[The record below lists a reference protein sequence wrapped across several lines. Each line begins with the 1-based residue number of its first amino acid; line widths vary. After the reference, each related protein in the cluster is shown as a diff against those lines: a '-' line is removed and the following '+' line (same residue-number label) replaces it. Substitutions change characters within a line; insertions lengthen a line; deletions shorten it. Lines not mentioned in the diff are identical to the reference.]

1 MGTIFNLDNK
11 FFQGVSKL
19 IDIICLSMIWL
30 FLCAFI
36 IPAGA
41 ATTALYYT
49 INKVIR
55 HGRGYMWS
63 EFWKAFRS
71 NFKQSTIVWLIL
83 MALIVFLGM
92 DCYILW
98 QYAEIGK
105 TWGSAYMVFIV
116 MMGFAIMWAIYLF
129 PYMARFA
136 NTTKIVIKNTACI
149 ALLNLST
156 TIFLFILLVAVVLM
170 TYFFTF
176 LIVLAPGLYMWMAN
190 YSLEKVFRK
199 YMSEE
204 DIAEEDERNRDYC
217 N

>member
-1 MGTIFNLDNK
+1 
-11 FFQGVSKL
+11 
-19 IDIICLSMIWL
+19 
-30 FLCAFI
+30 
-36 IPAGA
+36 
-41 ATTALYYT
+41 
-49 INKVIR
+49 
-55 HGRGYMWS
+55 
-63 EFWKAFRS
+63 
-71 NFKQSTIVWLIL
+71 
-83 MALIVFLGM
+83 
-92 DCYILW
+92 
-98 QYAEIGK
+98 
-105 TWGSAYMVFIV
+105 
-116 MMGFAIMWAIYLF
+116 MWAIYLF

>member
-30 FLCAFI
+30 FLSAFI

-83 MALIVFLGM
+83 MALFVLLGM

-116 MMGFAIMWAIYLF
+116 MMGFAVMWAIYLF

>member
-83 MALIVFLGM
+83 MALFVLLGM

-149 ALLNLST
+149 IKSFNHNLLIYFACGSSVDD
-156 TIFLFILLVAVVLM
+156 ILFHILNCFSAG
-170 TYFFTF
+170 
-176 LIVLAPGLYMWMAN
+176 IVYVDGKLF
-190 YSLEKVFRK
+190 S
-199 YMSEE
+199 
-204 DIAEEDERNRDYC
+204 
-217 N
+217 